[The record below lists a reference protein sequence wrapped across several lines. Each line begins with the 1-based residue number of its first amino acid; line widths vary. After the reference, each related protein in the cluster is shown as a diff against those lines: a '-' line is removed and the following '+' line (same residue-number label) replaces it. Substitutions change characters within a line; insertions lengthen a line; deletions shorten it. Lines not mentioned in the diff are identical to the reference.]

1 MFCPFVKSSI
11 LGISPSV
18 VQEILCVCMC
28 VCVTACITCL
38 CEHMKRHMHEKVQ
51 TREQRFDMFCLLE
64 CVAQSLL
71 TGGLERGYGVRLGSE
86 KLVIVV
92 GLRAY

>member
-1 MFCPFVKSSI
+1 
-11 LGISPSV
+11 
-18 VQEILCVCMC
+18 MC
-28 VCVTACITCL
+28 VCVCVLLRARVCITCL
-38 CEHMKRHMHEKVQ
+38 CEHMKRQMHEKVQ

-64 CVAQSLL
+64 YVAQSLL